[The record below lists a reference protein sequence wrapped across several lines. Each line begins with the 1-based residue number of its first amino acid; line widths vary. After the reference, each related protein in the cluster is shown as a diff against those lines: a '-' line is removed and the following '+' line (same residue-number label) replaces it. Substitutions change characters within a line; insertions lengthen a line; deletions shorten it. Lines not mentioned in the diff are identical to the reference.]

1 MQQLL
6 FWFLQIIYAVNEVT
20 AMLQDESNFVSA
32 NIYSQPPQNGNDTD
46 EDSGSED
53 SGVTVDNLT
62 GRQLRAEAS
71 ATIFTSDRFSIFFSV
86 RFFNKFAVKWLL
98 KIPPHLAYFAT
109 LPSDGSVATCLRC
122 GGVVNNQIKKGLLL
136 SLPVKK
142 IILVNI
148 WQCYKQEGGCLM
160 HFVRQATRL
169 LKDEKSARDSHTLAC
184 NFAELHH

>member
-142 IILVNI
+142 NYTGEYLAMLQARRWLSHALCAPGHQIAKRRKKCTR
-148 WQCYKQEGGCLM
+148 QPHSCL
-160 HFVRQATRL
+160 
-169 LKDEKSARDSHTLAC
+169 
-184 NFAELHH
+184 